1 MIVYNIVT
9 IVCLL
14 LMGVGLASVI
24 AKIALTYKNNK
35 REERI
40 EYVREYKKGRMV
52 LIYIFVFPLLLAGFI
67 YGGKPVFSAITSA
80 VATVI
85 DMVVL
90 KFDPSNFE
98 ALMSDSLLYK
108 VAIYISYIL
117 IVMNA
122 GMFGWSIAG
131 QYISNTAKNLASPTF
146 HVPYTFSGS
155 SVT

>member
-52 LIYIFVFPLLLAGFI
+52 LIYIFVFPLFI
-67 YGGKPVFSAITSA
+67 VTIRRWLDTIIFHIIIYVF
-80 VATVI
+80 
-85 DMVVL
+85 
-90 KFDPSNFE
+90 
-98 ALMSDSLLYK
+98 
-108 VAIYISYIL
+108 YISVSIL
-117 IVMNA
+117 THQEMFTLTSVAVKFIV
-122 GMFGWSIAG
+122 I
-131 QYISNTAKNLASPTF
+131 
-146 HVPYTFSGS
+146 
-155 SVT
+155 